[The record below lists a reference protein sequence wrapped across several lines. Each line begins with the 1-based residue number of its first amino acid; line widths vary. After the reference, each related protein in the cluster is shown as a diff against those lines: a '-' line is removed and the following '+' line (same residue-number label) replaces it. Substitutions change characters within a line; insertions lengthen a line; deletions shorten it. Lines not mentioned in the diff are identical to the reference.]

1 MNKHQRVMLPCFC
14 HGTYAGQAGVK
25 AIEVCLTMRQLRL
38 IYMGFTAPGLR
49 LSSGGSDIPAVLKVG
64 LTCVVH

>member
-1 MNKHQRVMLPCFC
+1 MRRIC
-14 HGTYAGQAGVK
+14 AGQAGVK

-49 LSSGGSDIPAVLKVG
+49 LASGPDDIQPVLEVRAKQADA
-64 LTCVVH
+64 HQQ